1 MRNPTRSWYIAAMHA
16 TPHRLSTLLALCIIA
31 AGILC
36 GVGCDNKDAQ
46 AIRAMLVQYDTANN
60 SKNGRLAKECVTKS
74 SDAQYESIRRHAL
87 YSDERTVRALGPYIK
102 HQVLMTR
109 NRASAAQL
117 EVLTGEDYLVWTTNE
132 GWFANGDSGW
142 STAFGKI
149 AVKGD
154 FATGV
159 VLQDDKPTGDKVH
172 FLKEDGRWRLDETT
186 MGQHMDQ
193 WYLDLAKFE
202 GVSVDDL
209 LIFIEEEDSG
219 KEISD
224 SIWQPMIR
232 K

>member
-1 MRNPTRSWYIAAMHA
+1 
-16 TPHRLSTLLALCIIA
+16 
-31 AGILC
+31 
-36 GVGCDNKDAQ
+36 
-46 AIRAMLVQYDTANN
+46 
-60 SKNGRLAKECVTKS
+60 
-74 SDAQYESIRRHAL
+74 
-87 YSDERTVRALGPYIK
+87 
-102 HQVLMTR
+102 MTR

-142 STAFGKI
+142 STAFGTI
-149 AVKGD
+149 TVKGD

-159 VLQDDKPTGDKVH
+159 VLQDGKPTGDKVH
-172 FLKEDGRWRLDETT
+172 FLKDDGRWRLDETT

-193 WYLDLAKFE
+193 WYRDLAKFE

-209 LIFIEEEDSG
+209 LVFIDEEDSG

-232 K
+232 R